1 MIVEVSGDA
10 DRKRLEYLVER
21 YSSAG
26 LAVRKLCG
34 GVLLVDGSGDVV
46 RGFVDEALA
55 RFGRGRVSVWALSPP
70 GFEVR
75 PSRFERVFKVAE
87 GFGDVWGVVDF
98 VMTKLRGSLVSE
110 TGGGASRVYR
120 VRSRYGVVDV
130 RFDLLPGPGGSRA
143 LRVAVEG
150 FGSAVSRV
158 FERLVSELSYIE
170 GG

>member
-21 YSSAG
+21 YSGEG
-26 LAVRKLCG
+26 LVFRKVCS
-34 GVLLVDGSGDVV
+34 GVFVVEGSEEGV

-55 RFGRGRVSVWALSPP
+55 RFGRGRVRVWALSPP

-75 PSRFERVFKVAE
+75 PSRLERVFRVAE
-87 GFGDVWGVVDF
+87 GFGDVWGVVSF
-98 VMTKLRGSLVSE
+98 VMTKMRGSLVSE
-110 TGGGASRVYR
+110 TGGGVSRVYR
-120 VRSRYGVVDV
+120 VRSRFGVVDV

-143 LRVAVEG
+143 LRVSVEG
-150 FGSAVSRV
+150 FGSAVPRV